1 MTDEEFEKKKVE
13 NHRKRMKAGSK
24 RQRNYLGFGSDTK
37 KEKKT
42 KGKYDPWRDDKWS
55 GSY

>member
-24 RQRNYLGFGSDTK
+24 RQRNYLGSGSATT